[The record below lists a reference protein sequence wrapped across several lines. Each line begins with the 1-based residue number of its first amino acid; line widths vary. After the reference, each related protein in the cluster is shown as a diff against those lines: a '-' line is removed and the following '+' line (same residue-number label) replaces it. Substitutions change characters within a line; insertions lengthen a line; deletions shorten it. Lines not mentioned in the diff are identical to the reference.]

1 MVISDLY
8 SAGCPDGS
16 RLSEDP
22 SDEEAAERIEQA
34 IDYLP
39 TIQNT
44 SCYFALKII
53 LHDLFDWDQPITHEN
68 WRELD
73 QRIRE
78 YSSRDGRY
86 DSIFTYSLEWS
97 FFTRAQWGRFD
108 TALIELEHSWNHDA
122 PCPPLPVTLT
132 PDLINFKKKIRTLED
147 IETALQHYFDKT
159 PFDKIITIAS
169 HLSTDIHYRHV
180 SPEEMSQALAKRE
193 TAGPTER
200 DIYANYI
207 FNRYLEIYET
217 SHSDMI
223 LQFSTDAEPL
233 PFETGSKM
241 PSETIFELA
250 HVFAEHPSI
259 SFNLHVSNAATNQ
272 ALCTLARELPNFS
285 LNGYWWHNFFPS
297 FIKPADVLW
306 DKIEFGQYDEDTA
319 LEIAQELFYG
329 SAAKLFKVQ

>member
-159 PFDKIITIAS
+159 PFDKIITIF
-169 HLSTDIHYRHV
+169 
-180 SPEEMSQALAKRE
+180 AK
-193 TAGPTER
+193 PTCN
-200 DIYANYI
+200 ANY
-207 FNRYLEIYET
+207 EI
-217 SHSDMI
+217 
-223 LQFSTDAEPL
+223 LLQGFRNGQFS
-233 PFETGSKM
+233 
-241 PSETIFELA
+241 
-250 HVFAEHPSI
+250 
-259 SFNLHVSNAATNQ
+259 
-272 ALCTLARELPNFS
+272 
-285 LNGYWWHNFFPS
+285 
-297 FIKPADVLW
+297 
-306 DKIEFGQYDEDTA
+306 
-319 LEIAQELFYG
+319 
-329 SAAKLFKVQ
+329 

>member
-97 FFTRAQWGRFD
+97 FFTRAQWGCFD

-223 LQFSTDAEPL
+223 LQFSTGAEPL
-233 PFETGSKM
+233 PFETAICMFPMQQPIRHSAHWQG
-241 PSETIFELA
+241 IF
-250 HVFAEHPSI
+250 
-259 SFNLHVSNAATNQ
+259 Q
-272 ALCTLARELPNFS
+272 M
-285 LNGYWWHNFFPS
+285 FP
-297 FIKPADVLW
+297 
-306 DKIEFGQYDEDTA
+306 
-319 LEIAQELFYG
+319 
-329 SAAKLFKVQ
+329 